1 MSFAFSMLITSIL
14 SILGKFATQS
24 FFEFVL
30 TKVIIFA
37 AEKLSAMSTNTIDDA
52 VCAEIK
58 RRLEVQP

>member
-1 MSFAFSMLITSIL
+1 MPFLFTMLLTSLL

-30 TKVIIFA
+30 TRVIIFC
-37 AEKLSAMSTNTIDDA
+37 AEKLSVMTTNTLDDA

-58 RRLEVQP
+58 RRLE